1 MFHAPGTAG
10 LPAQPPQGVG
20 ARVVRRFSQWRAAL
34 HSVIAGRLHLRQP
47 GPRARIARDAASPP
61 APSPAGR
68 PHWPRATPST
78 PPPGPGRPDWLGW
91 LTRLSARSQAA
102 VGARPRRN
110 GPLTLEEF
118 PGIAPE
124 ALAFFNTPMEES
136 DPELLHCVYQTFA
149 ELIEP
154 AMSGRSRAPDVQ
166 DVFRALSSRLAAARA
181 EAADQRPA
189 APPEP
194 PPASADA
201 SRDAPGIPLDPR
213 PEASPEPAEAAVIA
227 AMNLQETTPDLLAPV
242 LPQEGTGPHDPAGP
256 QNPALPWA
264 DGVPEAACAA
274 DPESTT
280 QDQPGAVPTVPPWCD
295 RFAGNT
301 NAPGAH
307 TPDRSGITAR
317 RSRRAL
323 FRGRPSFGLRNFVL
337 LHGNRYVLLP
347 EYHSLR
353 APPAAPALLSCLRRA
368 SGDCWRAEPGAP
380 SWRDMHGAT
389 TWRPRYPDSC
399 RVNPMALPAAATAAW
414 SHCGQS
420 HRGQSHCGQSHWA
433 GRYRA
438 LAPCRGD
445 AQPAGAAVTVQPA
458 AHRAATSAT
467 RRRGDLG
474 DAGRGR
480 RRGVGDAG
488 GRSGRRRS

>member
-256 QNPALPWA
+256 QIRRCRGPTVCPRQR
-264 DGVPEAACAA
+264 VPLIRKAPRKTSPVRCQ
-274 DPESTT
+274 PCR
-280 QDQPGAVPTVPPWCD
+280 PGATVSPAIPM
-295 RFAGNT
+295 RQERT
-301 NAPGAH
+301 H
-307 TPDRSGITAR
+307 RTAAA
-317 RSRRAL
+317 SRRAG
-323 FRGRPSFGLRNFVL
+323 RGVRYSAAVRVSGYETLCCFTGTVRSPAGISFASCPARRACSVILPAQGLRRL
-337 LHGNRYVLLP
+337 LARRTR
-347 EYHSLR
+347 R
-353 APPAAPALLSCLRRA
+353 AILARHARGHHVAAPLS
-368 SGDCWRAEPGAP
+368 
-380 SWRDMHGAT
+380 
-389 TWRPRYPDSC
+389 
-399 RVNPMALPAAATAAW
+399 
-414 SHCGQS
+414 
-420 HRGQSHCGQSHWA
+420 
-433 GRYRA
+433 
-438 LAPCRGD
+438 
-445 AQPAGAAVTVQPA
+445 
-458 AHRAATSAT
+458 
-467 RRRGDLG
+467 
-474 DAGRGR
+474 
-480 RRGVGDAG
+480 
-488 GRSGRRRS
+488 

>member
-1 MFHAPGTAG
+1 
-10 LPAQPPQGVG
+10 
-20 ARVVRRFSQWRAAL
+20 
-34 HSVIAGRLHLRQP
+34 
-47 GPRARIARDAASPP
+47 
-61 APSPAGR
+61 
-68 PHWPRATPST
+68 
-78 PPPGPGRPDWLGW
+78 
-91 LTRLSARSQAA
+91 
-102 VGARPRRN
+102 
-110 GPLTLEEF
+110 
-118 PGIAPE
+118 
-124 ALAFFNTPMEES
+124 
-136 DPELLHCVYQTFA
+136 
-149 ELIEP
+149 
-154 AMSGRSRAPDVQ
+154 
-166 DVFRALSSRLAAARA
+166 
-181 EAADQRPA
+181 
-189 APPEP
+189 
-194 PPASADA
+194 
-201 SRDAPGIPLDPR
+201 
-213 PEASPEPAEAAVIA
+213 
-227 AMNLQETTPDLLAPV
+227 MNLQETTPDLLAPV

-337 LHGNRYVLLP
+337 LHGNSTFSCRNIIRFVPRPPRLLCYP
-347 EYHSLR
+347 
-353 APPAAPALLSCLRRA
+353 ACAGPPAIV
-368 SGDCWRAEPGAP
+368 GAP
-380 SWRDMHGAT
+380 NPARHPGET
-389 TWRPRYPDSC
+389 CTGPPRGGPAILNSC

-474 DAGRGR
+474 DAGL
-480 RRGVGDAG
+480 GDAG
-488 GRSGRRRS
+488 AWATQGGGVAAGDHSAYVITDH

>member
-154 AMSGRSRAPDVQ
+154 AMSGRSRAPDVQDVQ

-337 LHGNRYVLLP
+337 LHGNSTFSCRNIIRFVPRPPRLLCYP
-347 EYHSLR
+347 
-353 APPAAPALLSCLRRA
+353 ACAGPPAIV
-368 SGDCWRAEPGAP
+368 GAP
-380 SWRDMHGAT
+380 NPARHPGET
-389 TWRPRYPDSC
+389 CTGPPRGG
-399 RVNPMALPAAATAAW
+399 PAI
-414 SHCGQS
+414 
-420 HRGQSHCGQSHWA
+420 
-433 GRYRA
+433 
-438 LAPCRGD
+438 LI
-445 AQPAGAAVTVQPA
+445 
-458 AHRAATSAT
+458 RAA
-467 RRRGDLG
+467 
-474 DAGRGR
+474 
-480 RRGVGDAG
+480 
-488 GRSGRRRS
+488 